1 MIKRKNILK
10 IAIDSPAA
18 AGAGTL
24 AKAISNQYNLY
35 YLDTGKIY
43 RFIAY
48 LKIRFPEKFNQNFI
62 KKKIKTLKVKDLANK
77 NLISDNVS
85 VEAATISKIKK
96 IRKMVHS
103 FQLNFAYNPPK
114 KYKGSCLDGRDITY
128 KIVPDADF
136 KFFITANLKT
146 RAERR
151 YKELK
156 NLNKKITYKEVLKS
170 IKNRDKSDKNRKIS
184 PLRKTKDSL
193 LINTTK
199 LNKRSC
205 FLKIKKIIDRK
216 KVFNGNLQ
224 RSIQPCVPRIRKIIK
239 QSTIKNPN

>member
-1 MIKRKNILK
+1 MITKRKDIIK

-18 AGAGTL
+18 AGAGTV
-24 AKAISNQYNLY
+24 AKAISKHYNLF

-48 LKIRFPEKFNQNFI
+48 LKIRFPNKFNHNFI
-62 KKKIKTLKVKDLANK
+62 KKKIKTLKVKDLATK

-85 VEAATISKIKK
+85 SEAAIISKIKE

-103 FQLNFAYNPPK
+103 FQINFAYNPPK

-128 KIVPDADF
+128 KIIPDADF

-216 KVFNGNLQ
+216 T
-224 RSIQPCVPRIRKIIK
+224 SI
-239 QSTIKNPN
+239 